1 MIKLS
6 LVTPVY
12 NGARFLPAALDSIAA
27 QRGDFELQHVV
38 IDGGSTDGTL
48 DILRAHESRFAYWH
62 SRPDGGMYDALSEG
76 FAHTDGEVMGWLNS
90 DDVYFPWALDTVAQI
105 FAALPEVDWLSTLSP
120 AAIDESGHIFKMRKI
135 AGFSRQA
142 FIDGVYVGF
151 DGLGNPYASDFIQ
164 QESTFWRR
172 SLWERIGPDPLKRYR
187 TDRRPAG
194 DFALWAMFATEAELY
209 GIETPLTAWRMHTAQ
224 WTDPPPYM
232 VEVAHEMD
240 DLRRKVKY
248 FPPKF
253 ADNYAEYT
261 GRYIVKAADA
271 PMGHQWRV
279 EESKFFVMPKSDL
292 KKAIGLNRVF

>member
-1 MIKLS
+1 
-6 LVTPVY
+6 
-12 NGARFLPAALDSIAA
+12 
-27 QRGDFELQHVV
+27 VV

-48 DILRAHESRFAYWH
+48 DILRAHESRFAHWH

-172 SLWERIGPDPLKRYR
+172 SLWDKLGPDPLAHYR
-187 TDRRPAG
+187 THRRQAG
-194 DFALWAMFATEAELY
+194 DFGLWALFAEHAELY
-209 GIETPLTAWRMHTAQ
+209 GVEAPLCAWRRNAGQ
-224 WTDPPPYM
+224 FTDPAPYM
-232 VEVAHEMD
+232 VEVDRSLDA
-240 DLRRKVKY
+240 LRRSTGY
-248 FPPKF
+248 MPPKF
-253 ADNYAEYT
+253 ADGFAEYE
-261 GRYIVKAADA
+261 
-271 PMGHQWRV
+271 GHYV
-279 EESKFFVMPKSDL
+279 ERDDERWVARTSKFFIMPQSDI
-292 KKAIGLNRVF
+292 KTAIALGRVF